1 MQFSPPDV
9 ISLDEYVFNTEAHPF
24 RIPTRATTPP
34 PLWTD
39 PDAIAPP
46 VIPTTGTGTV
56 VQEWARIQQAA
67 NLAKAEVDYLT
78 KQRAEQRD
86 AIPAPPRPPPQ
97 PPTRVPVTDEN
108 LEREL
113 SEMELQRAA
122 LRLDSKPSIV
132 RTSPPRVQRFDEP
145 LDTRSVI
152 AAPGEE
158 EELFTS
164 DLGDEVSVLEPEVGG
179 PRRKDDAGRDGEGQG
194 GDSNGT

>member
-1 MQFSPPDV
+1 
-9 ISLDEYVFNTEAHPF
+9 VFNTEAHPF
-24 RIPTRATTPP
+24 RIPTRATAPP
-34 PLWTD
+34 PIWTG
-39 PDAIAPP
+39 PDALAPP
-46 VIPTTGTGTV
+46 VIATTGTGTV
-56 VQEWARIQQAA
+56 VQEWARVQQAA

-86 AIPAPPRPPPQ
+86 AVPAPAPPPQ
-97 PPTRVPVTDEN
+97 PPTRVLVTDEN

-122 LRLDSKPSIV
+122 LRVDHSPPPPIV
-132 RTSPPRVQRFDEP
+132 RTSPARVQRFEEP
-145 LDTRSVI
+145 IDTRSVV

-164 DLGDEVSVLEPEVGG
+164 DLGDEVSVLEVGG
-179 PRRKDDAGRDGEGQG
+179 PRRKDEAGRDGEGQG